1 MSDVMAKQTRV
12 AHVGEVGVLAL
23 LLNVGGVG
31 TLAWLLYVGDGG
43 LLARVL
49 DAHDVG
55 VLARVL
61 DAGDVGAAI
70 VSLLL
75 LPYVT
80 FGVAVSHGPVKRA
93 PLGPASAAASLFLLR
108 RQPPIVS

>member
-1 MSDVMAKQTRV
+1 MLSDVVAVKTRV
-12 AHVGEVGVLAL
+12 AHVGEVSVLAL
-23 LLNVGGVG
+23 LLSVGGVG
-31 TLAWLLYVGDGG
+31 MLGWLLYVDDGG

-49 DAHDVG
+49 HTDDVG
-55 VLARVL
+55 MSARVL
-61 DAGDVGAAI
+61 GAGDVATAVVG
-70 VSLLL
+70 LLL
-75 LPYVT
+75 RFVT